1 MLFVIS
7 AFFISF
13 HGVSYRLLPPQPH
26 PQSQEL
32 QLSEL
37 QELHHPSQ
45 ESEDRLYSWEDGLCS
60 LEEILEFNSESK
72 VNHSKLE
79 VPSNHSRV

>member
-26 PQSQEL
+26 PQPQEL
-32 QLSEL
+32 QPQSL
-37 QELHHPSQ
+37 QELHHPLQ
-45 ESEDRLYSWEDGLCS
+45 KSEYGLCS
-60 LEEILEFNSESK
+60 LEEILEFNSESM

>member
-26 PQSQEL
+26 PQPQEL
-32 QLSEL
+32 QPQPL
-37 QELHHPSQ
+37 QELHHPLQ
-45 ESEDRLYSWEDGLCS
+45 KSEEEDLPEPEYGVCS
-60 LEEILEFNSESK
+60 LEEILEFNSESM

-79 VPSNHSRV
+79 VPSNHS